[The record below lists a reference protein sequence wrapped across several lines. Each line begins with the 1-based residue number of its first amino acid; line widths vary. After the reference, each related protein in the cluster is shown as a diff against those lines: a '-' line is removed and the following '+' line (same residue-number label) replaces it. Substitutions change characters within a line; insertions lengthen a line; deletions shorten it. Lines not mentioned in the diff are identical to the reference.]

1 MNKVN
6 LDIQYRGKSK
16 SLKGEAKKLL
26 NNRQAIEPVIV
37 QLKADQGL
45 KRFHLKDSQAIVC
58 FLCCALLA

>member
-16 SLKGEAKKLL
+16 SLKGEEKKLL

-45 KRFHLKDSQAIVC
+45 KRFHLKDS
-58 FLCCALLA
+58 